1 MSSNTIISNINK
13 HIQEN
18 FWLYIISIL
27 CVFTGIIL
35 GIYSVKYL
43 GEFER
48 NDLVNYLM
56 NFIDPSD
63 TKGISYKLIFLQSIK
78 NNLPVIIFLW
88 FLGLTIVGIPIILII
103 DLLKGFTVGFTFS
116 FMISGLGKSGIGIA
130 ILGVLPQNLFYIPC
144 IIFAS
149 AVSMEFSIMLLK
161 NKFNKQWTSSI
172 SGRIIYYSV
181 IFIVII
187 AFLFIGIIIE
197 SYVTPYFVKNLINN
211 LGSVSK

>member
-1 MSSNTIISNINK
+1 MSSNTLMSNINK

-27 CVFTGIIL
+27 CVFTGVIL
-35 GIYSVKYL
+35 GIYSVKYM

-56 NFIDPSD
+56 NFIDP
-63 TKGISYKLIFLQSIK
+63 TNTNGISYKLIFLQSVK

-88 FLGLTIVGIPIILII
+88 FLGLTIVGIPIIIII

-130 ILGVLPQNLFYIPC
+130 ILGVLPQNLIYIPC

-149 AVSMEFSIMLLK
+149 VMSMEFSIMLLR

-172 SGRIIYYSV
+172 SSRILYYSV

-197 SYVTPYFVKNLINN
+197 SYIAPYFVKNLINN
-211 LGSVSK
+211 LGSLRK

>member
-1 MSSNTIISNINK
+1 MSSSTLISNINK

-35 GIYSVKYL
+35 GIYSVKYM

-88 FLGLTIVGIPIILII
+88 FLGLTIVGIPIIIII

-130 ILGVLPQNLFYIPC
+130 ILAVLPQNLIYIPC

-149 AVSMEFSIMLLK
+149 VVSMEFSIMLLK

-187 AFLFIGIIIE
+187 AILFIGIIIE

>member
-1 MSSNTIISNINK
+1 MSSNTLISNINK

-78 NNLPVIIFLW
+78 NNLTVIIFLW

>member
-1 MSSNTIISNINK
+1 MSSNVIISNVNK

-18 FWLYIISIL
+18 YWLYIISIL

-35 GIYSVKYL
+35 GIYSVKYM

-48 NDLVNYLM
+48 NDLVNYLI
-56 NFIDPSD
+56 NFIDPSN
-63 TKGISYKLIFLQSIK
+63 TTGISYKLIFFQSIK

-88 FLGLTIVGIPIILII
+88 FLGLTIVGLPIIIII

-116 FMISGLGKSGIGIA
+116 FMISGLGKSGVGIA
-130 ILGVLPQNLFYIPC
+130 ILGVLPQNIIYIPC

-149 AVSMEFSIMLLK
+149 VISMEFSIMLLR

-172 SGRIIYYSV
+172 SSRIIYYSV

-187 AFLFIGIIIE
+187 VILFIGIIIE
-197 SYVTPYFVKNLINN
+197 SYIAPYFVKNLILN
-211 LGSVSK
+211 LGSLSK

>member
-1 MSSNTIISNINK
+1 MSSNTLIGSINK

-35 GIYSVKYL
+35 GIYSVKYM
-43 GEFER
+43 GEIEQ

-56 NFIDPSD
+56 NFIDPSN
-63 TKGISYKLIFLQSIK
+63 TSGISYKLIFFQSLK

-130 ILGVLPQNLFYIPC
+130 VLGVLPQNLVYIPC

-149 AVSMEFSIMLLK
+149 VVSMEFSIMLLK
-161 NKFNKQWTSSI
+161 DKFNKQWTSSI
-172 SGRIIYYSV
+172 SSRVIYYSV
-181 IFIVII
+181 IFVVII
-187 AFLFIGIIIE
+187 VFLFIGIIIE
-197 SYVTPYFVKNLINN
+197 SYIAPYFIKNLVNN

>member
-1 MSSNTIISNINK
+1 MSSNTLISNINK

-35 GIYSVKYL
+35 GIYSVKYM
-43 GEFER
+43 GQIEQ
-48 NDLVNYLM
+48 NDLINYLM
-56 NFIDPSD
+56 NFIDPSN
-63 TKGISYKLIFLQSIK
+63 TNGISYKLIFFQSIK

-88 FLGLTIVGIPIILII
+88 FLGLTIVGIPIIIFI

-116 FMISGLGKSGIGIA
+116 FMISSLGKNGIAIA
-130 ILGVLPQNLFYIPC
+130 ILGVLPQNMIYLPC

-149 AVSMEFSIMLLK
+149 VLSMEFSIMLIK
-161 NKFNKQWTSSI
+161 DKFNKQWTSSI
-172 SGRIIYYSV
+172 SSRIIYYSV
-181 IFIVII
+181 IFIVLS

-197 SYVTPYFVKNLINN
+197 SYVAPYFIKNLVNN
-211 LGSVSK
+211 LGSVTK

>member
-1 MSSNTIISNINK
+1 MSSNTLISNVNK

-35 GIYSVKYL
+35 GIYSVKYMGDL
-43 GEFER
+43 ER

-56 NFIDPSD
+56 NFIDPSN
-63 TKGISYKLIFLQSIK
+63 TTGISYKLIFFQSIK

-88 FLGLTIVGIPIILII
+88 FLGLTIVGIPIIIII

-130 ILGVLPQNLFYIPC
+130 ILGVLPQNVFYIPC

-149 AVSMEFSIMLLK
+149 VVSMEFSIMLLR

-172 SGRIIYYSV
+172 SSRIIYYSV

-187 AFLFIGIIIE
+187 IFLFIGIIIE
-197 SYVTPYFVKNLINN
+197 SYITPYFVKNLINN

>member
-1 MSSNTIISNINK
+1 MSSSTLISSINK

-35 GIYSVKYL
+35 GIYSVKYM

-48 NDLVNYLM
+48 NDLVNYMM
-56 NFIDPSD
+56 NFIDPSN
-63 TKGISYKLIFLQSIK
+63 TNGISYKLIFFQSIK

-88 FLGLTIVGIPIILII
+88 FLGLTIVGIPIIIII

-116 FMISGLGKSGIGIA
+116 FMISGLGKNGIGIA
-130 ILGVLPQNLFYIPC
+130 ILGVLPQNLIYIPC

-172 SGRIIYYSV
+172 SSRIIFYSI
-181 IFIVII
+181 IFIVLI

-197 SYVTPYFVKNLINN
+197 SYITPYFIKNLINN

>member
-1 MSSNTIISNINK
+1 MSSNTLISNINK
-13 HIQEN
+13 HMQEN

-35 GIYSVKYL
+35 GIYSVKYM
-43 GEFER
+43 GEIEQ

-56 NFIDPSD
+56 NFIDPSN
-63 TKGISYKLIFLQSIK
+63 TNGISYKLIFFQSLK

-88 FLGLTIVGIPIILII
+88 FLGLTIVGIPIIIII

-116 FMISGLGKSGIGIA
+116 FMISGLGKNGIGIA
-130 ILGVLPQNLFYIPC
+130 ILGILPQNLIYIPC

-149 AVSMEFSIMLLK
+149 VVSMEFSIMLLK
-161 NKFNKQWTSSI
+161 DKFNKQWTSSI
-172 SGRIIYYSV
+172 SSRILYYSV
-181 IFIVII
+181 IFIVLI

-197 SYVTPYFVKNLINN
+197 SYIAPYFIKN
-211 LGSVSK
+211 SY

>member
-1 MSSNTIISNINK
+1 MSSNTLVSNITK
-13 HIQEN
+13 HMQEN

-35 GIYSVKYL
+35 GIYSVKYM
-43 GEFER
+43 GEIER
-48 NDLVNYLM
+48 NDLVNYLT
-56 NFIDPSD
+56 NFIDPANTS
-63 TKGISYKLIFLQSIK
+63 GISYKLIFMQSIK

-88 FLGLTIVGIPIILII
+88 FLGLTIVGIPIIIII

-130 ILGVLPQNLFYIPC
+130 ILGVLPQNLIYIPC

-149 AVSMEFSIMLLK
+149 VVSMEFSIMLLK
-161 NKFNKQWTSSI
+161 NKFNKQWTSS
-172 SGRIIYYSV
+172 RIIYYSA

-187 AFLFIGIIIE
+187 VFLFIGIVIE
-197 SYVTPYFVKNLINN
+197 SYIAPYFVKNLVNN
-211 LGSVSK
+211 LAGISK

>member
-1 MSSNTIISNINK
+1 MSSNTLISNINK

-35 GIYSVKYL
+35 GIYSVKYM
-43 GEFER
+43 GEIEK

-56 NFIDPSD
+56 NFIDPSN
-63 TKGISYKLIFLQSIK
+63 TNGISYKLIFFQSLK

-88 FLGLTIVGIPIILII
+88 FLGLTIVGIPIIIII

-130 ILGVLPQNLFYIPC
+130 ALGVLPQNLIYIPC
-144 IIFAS
+144 VIFAS
-149 AVSMEFSIMLLK
+149 VVSMEFSIMLLK
-161 NKFNKQWTSSI
+161 DKFNKQWTSSI
-172 SGRIIYYSV
+172 SSRIMYYSV

-197 SYVTPYFVKNLINN
+197 SYIAPYFIKHLINN

>member
-1 MSSNTIISNINK
+1 MSSATLIGNINK

-35 GIYSVKYL
+35 GIYSVKYM
-43 GEFER
+43 GKIEQNE
-48 NDLVNYLM
+48 LVNYLM
-56 NFIDPSD
+56 NFIDPSN
-63 TKGISYKLIFLQSIK
+63 TNGISYKVIFFQSLK

-88 FLGLTIVGIPIILII
+88 FLGLTIVGIPIIIVI

-130 ILGVLPQNLFYIPC
+130 ILGVLPQNLIYIPC

-149 AVSMEFSIMLLK
+149 VVSMEFSIMLLRD
-161 NKFNKQWTSSI
+161 KFNKQWTSSI
-172 SGRIIYYSV
+172 SSRVMYYSL
-181 IFIVII
+181 IFILIVVFI
-187 AFLFIGIIIE
+187 FIGIVME
-197 SYVTPYFVKNLINN
+197 SYIAPYFIKNLIND
-211 LGSVSK
+211 LGSVIK

>member
-1 MSSNTIISNINK
+1 MVPNTLISNINK

-35 GIYSVKYL
+35 GIYSVKYM
-43 GEFER
+43 GTIER

-56 NFIDPSD
+56 NFIDPSN
-63 TKGISYKLIFLQSIK
+63 TSGISYKSIFLQSIK
-78 NNLPVIIFLW
+78 NNLPVIIFIW
-88 FLGLTIVGIPIILII
+88 FLGLTIVGIPIIIII

-130 ILGVLPQNLFYIPC
+130 MLGVLPQNIIYIPC

-149 AVSMEFSIMLLK
+149 VASMEFSIMLLK
-161 NKFNKQWTSSI
+161 SKFNKQWTSSI
-172 SGRIIYYSV
+172 SSRIIYYSV

-187 AFLFIGIIIE
+187 VLLFIGIVIE
-197 SYVTPYFVKNLINN
+197 SYIAPYFVKNIINN
-211 LGSVSK
+211 MGSLTK

>member
-1 MSSNTIISNINK
+1 MSTNTLISKINK

-18 FWLYIISIL
+18 FWLYIVSIL

-35 GIYSVKYL
+35 GMYSVKYM
-43 GEFER
+43 GEFEQ
-48 NDLVNYLM
+48 NDLVNYLTS
-56 NFIDPSD
+56 FIDPSNAS
-63 TKGISYKLIFLQSIK
+63 GISYKLIFLQSIK

-88 FLGLTIVGIPIILII
+88 FLGLTIVGIPIIIII

-130 ILGVLPQNLFYIPC
+130 ILGVLPQNIIYIPC

-149 AVSMEFSIMLLK
+149 VVSMEFSIMLLK
-161 NKFNKQWTSSI
+161 DKFNKQWTSSI
-172 SGRIIYYSV
+172 TSRIIYYSI
-181 IFIVII
+181 IFIII
-187 AFLFIGIIIE
+187 IIFLFIGIIIE
-197 SYVTPYFVKNLINN
+197 SYIAPYFVRNLVNN

>member
-1 MSSNTIISNINK
+1 MWTNTLISKISN

-18 FWLYIISIL
+18 FWLYIVSVL

-35 GIYSVKYL
+35 GMYSVKYM
-43 GEFER
+43 GQFEQ
-48 NDLVNYLM
+48 NDLVNYLTS
-56 NFIDPSD
+56 FIDPSNSNA
-63 TKGISYKLIFLQSIK
+63 ISYKLIFSQSIK

-88 FLGLTIVGIPIILII
+88 FLGLTIVGIPIIIII

-130 ILGVLPQNLFYIPC
+130 ILGVLPQNIIYIPC

-149 AVSMEFSIMLLK
+149 VVSMEFSIMLLK
-161 NKFNKQWTSSI
+161 DKFNKQWTSSI
-172 SGRIIYYSV
+172 SSRILYYSL

-187 AFLFIGIIIE
+187 IFLFIGIIIE
-197 SYVTPYFVKNLINN
+197 SYIAPYFVKNLINN
-211 LGSVSK
+211 LGSASK

>member
-1 MSSNTIISNINK
+1 MSSNTLISNINK

-43 GEFER
+43 GDLEK

-56 NFIDPSD
+56 NFIDPTNTS
-63 TKGISYKLIFLQSIK
+63 GISYKLIFMQSIK
-78 NNLPVIIFLW
+78 NNLPVVMFLW
-88 FLGLTIVGIPIILII
+88 FLGLTIVGLPIIIII
-103 DLLKGFTVGFTFS
+103 DLVKGFTVGFTFS

-130 ILGVLPQNLFYIPC
+130 IIGVLPQNLIYIPC

-149 AVSMEFSIMLLK
+149 VLSMEFSIMLVK
-161 NKFNKQWTSSI
+161 DKFNKQWTSSI
-172 SGRIIYYSV
+172 SNRILYYSI
-181 IFIVII
+181 IFIALIL
-187 AFLFIGIIIE
+187 FLFIGIFIE
-197 SYVTPYFVKNLINN
+197 SYIAPYFVKNLIGN
-211 LGSVSK
+211 LGNISK

>member
-1 MSSNTIISNINK
+1 MSTNTLMSKINK

-18 FWLYIISIL
+18 FWLYIVSIL

-35 GIYSVKYL
+35 GMYSVKYM
-43 GEFER
+43 GEFEQ
-48 NDLVNYLM
+48 NDLVNYLTS
-56 NFIDPSD
+56 FIDPSNAN
-63 TKGISYKLIFLQSIK
+63 GISYKLIFLQSIK

-88 FLGLTIVGIPIILII
+88 FLGLTIVGIPIIIII

-130 ILGVLPQNLFYIPC
+130 ILGVLPQNIIYIPC

-149 AVSMEFSIMLLK
+149 VVSMEFSIMLLK
-161 NKFNKQWTSSI
+161 DKFNKQWTSSI
-172 SGRIIYYSV
+172 TSRIVYYSL

-187 AFLFIGIIIE
+187 IFLFIGIIIE
-197 SYVTPYFVKNLINN
+197 SYIAPYFVKNLINN

>member
-1 MSSNTIISNINK
+1 MWTNTLISKLNK

-18 FWLYIISIL
+18 FWLYIVSIL

-35 GIYSVKYL
+35 GMYSVKYM
-43 GEFER
+43 GQFEQ
-48 NDLVNYLM
+48 NDLVNYLTS
-56 NFIDPSD
+56 FIDPSNAN
-63 TKGISYKLIFLQSIK
+63 GISYKLIFLQSIK

-88 FLGLTIVGIPIILII
+88 FLGLTIVGIPIIIII

-130 ILGVLPQNLFYIPC
+130 ILGVLPQNIIYIPC

-149 AVSMEFSIMLLK
+149 VVSMEFSIMLLK
-161 NKFNKQWTSSI
+161 DKFNKQWTSSI
-172 SGRIIYYSV
+172 TSRIIYYSL

-187 AFLFIGIIIE
+187 IFLFIGIIIE
-197 SYVTPYFVKNLINN
+197 SYIAPYFVRSLINN

>member
-1 MSSNTIISNINK
+1 MSSNTLMSNINK

-35 GIYSVKYL
+35 GIYSVKYM
-43 GEFER
+43 GDFER
-48 NDLVNYLM
+48 NDLVNYLT
-56 NFIDPSD
+56 NFIDTSN
-63 TKGISYKLIFLQSIK
+63 TNGISYKLIFLQSIK

-88 FLGLTIVGIPIILII
+88 FLGLTIVGIPIIIII

-116 FMISGLGKSGIGIA
+116 FMVSGLGKNGIGIA
-130 ILGVLPQNLFYIPC
+130 ILGVLPQNLIYIPC
-144 IIFAS
+144 IVFAS
-149 AVSMEFSIMLLK
+149 VVSMEFSIMLLK

-172 SGRIIYYSV
+172 SSRIMYYSV
-181 IFIVII
+181 IFIII
-187 AFLFIGIIIE
+187 IIFLFIGIIIE

-211 LGSVSK
+211 LGKVSK

>member
-1 MSSNTIISNINK
+1 MSSNALVSNVNK

-18 FWLYIISIL
+18 YWLYIISIL

-35 GIYSVKYL
+35 GIYSVKYM
-43 GEFER
+43 GEFEHK
-48 NDLVNYLM
+48 DLVNYLI
-56 NFIDPSD
+56 NFIDPSN
-63 TKGISYKLIFLQSIK
+63 TSGISYKLIFFQSIK

-88 FLGLTIVGIPIILII
+88 FLGLTIVGLPIIVII

-130 ILGVLPQNLFYIPC
+130 MLGVLPQNLIYIPC

-149 AVSMEFSIMLLK
+149 VISMEFSIMLLR

-172 SGRIIYYSV
+172 SSRIIYYSV

-187 AFLFIGIIIE
+187 GILFIGIIIE
-197 SYVTPYFVKNLINN
+197 SYIAPYFVKNLINN
-211 LGSVSK
+211 LGSLSK

>member
-1 MSSNTIISNINK
+1 MSSNALISNINK

-35 GIYSVKYL
+35 GIYSVRYM

-48 NDLVNYLM
+48 NDLVSYLM
-56 NFIDPSD
+56 NFIDPSV
-63 TKGISYKLIFLQSIK
+63 TNGISYKLIFLQSIK

-88 FLGLTIVGIPIILII
+88 FLGLTIVGIPIIIII

-116 FMISGLGKSGIGIA
+116 FMISGLGKNGIGIA
-130 ILGVLPQNLFYIPC
+130 MLGVLPQNLIYIPC

-149 AVSMEFSIMLLK
+149 VVSMEFSIMLLK

-172 SGRIIYYSV
+172 SSRIIYYSI

-187 AFLFIGIIIE
+187 IFLFIGIVIE
-197 SYVTPYFVKNLINN
+197 SYITPYFIKNLISN
-211 LGSVSK
+211 LGSVGK

>member
-1 MSSNTIISNINK
+1 MSSNTLISNINK

-35 GIYSVKYL
+35 GIYSVKYM
-43 GEFER
+43 GEIEQ

-56 NFIDPSD
+56 NFIDPSN
-63 TKGISYKLIFLQSIK
+63 TSGISYKLIFFQSLK

-88 FLGLTIVGIPIILII
+88 FLGLTIVGIPIIIII

-116 FMISGLGKSGIGIA
+116 FMISGLGKSGIGMA
-130 ILGVLPQNLFYIPC
+130 VLGVLPQNLIYIPC

-149 AVSMEFSIMLLK
+149 VVSMEFSIMLLK
-161 NKFNKQWTSSI
+161 DKFNKQWTSSI
-172 SGRIIYYSV
+172 SSRIIYYSA
-181 IFIVII
+181 IFIVLI

-197 SYVTPYFVKNLINN
+197 SYIAPYFIKNLING

>member
-1 MSSNTIISNINK
+1 MSSNAIISNVNK

-18 FWLYIISIL
+18 YWLYIISIL

-35 GIYSVKYL
+35 GIYSVKYM

-48 NDLVNYLM
+48 NDLVNYLI
-56 NFIDPSD
+56 NFIDPSN
-63 TKGISYKLIFLQSIK
+63 TTGISYKLIFFQSIK

-88 FLGLTIVGIPIILII
+88 FLGLTIVGLPIIIII

-116 FMISGLGKSGIGIA
+116 FMISGLGKSGVGIA
-130 ILGVLPQNLFYIPC
+130 ILGVLPQNIIYIPC

-149 AVSMEFSIMLLK
+149 VISMEFSIMLLR

-172 SGRIIYYSV
+172 SSRIIYYSV

-187 AFLFIGIIIE
+187 VILFIGIIIE
-197 SYVTPYFVKNLINN
+197 SYIAPYFVKNLILN
-211 LGSVSK
+211 LGSLSK

>member
-1 MSSNTIISNINK
+1 MSSNTLISNINK

-35 GIYSVKYL
+35 GIYSVKYM
-43 GEFER
+43 GEIEQ
-48 NDLVNYLM
+48 NNLVNYLM
-56 NFIDPSD
+56 NFIDPSN
-63 TKGISYKLIFLQSIK
+63 TSGISYKLIFFQSLK

-88 FLGLTIVGIPIILII
+88 FLGLTIVGIPIIIII

-130 ILGVLPQNLFYIPC
+130 VLGVLPQNLIYIPC

-149 AVSMEFSIMLLK
+149 VVSMEFSIMLLK
-161 NKFNKQWTSSI
+161 DKFNKQWTSSI
-172 SGRIIYYSV
+172 SSRIIYYSV
-181 IFIVII
+181 IFIVLI

-197 SYVTPYFVKNLINN
+197 SYIAPYFIKNLING

>member
-1 MSSNTIISNINK
+1 MSSNTLISNINK

-35 GIYSVKYL
+35 GIYSVKYM
-43 GEFER
+43 GQIEQ

-56 NFIDPSD
+56 NFIDPSN
-63 TKGISYKLIFLQSIK
+63 TNGISYKLIFFQSLK
-78 NNLPVIIFLW
+78 NNLPVIIFIW
-88 FLGLTIVGIPIILII
+88 FLGLTIVGIPIIIII

-116 FMISGLGKSGIGIA
+116 FMISGLGKNGIGIA
-130 ILGVLPQNLFYIPC
+130 VLGVLPQNLIYIPC

-149 AVSMEFSIMLLK
+149 VVSMEFSIMLLK
-161 NKFNKQWTSSI
+161 DKFNKQGTSSI
-172 SGRIIYYSV
+172 SSRIIYYSI
-181 IFIVII
+181 IFIVLI

-197 SYVTPYFVKNLINN
+197 SYVAPYFIKKLINN